1 MKREVKGE
9 DKGSLDE
16 LQRKEQREHQ
26 KGKNKAVGQDNDRLR
41 DTSREPREGQS
52 G

>member
-9 DKGSLDE
+9 DKASLDE

-26 KGKNKAVGQDNDRLR
+26 KGKNKAVGQDNDR